1 MRVDRI
7 AGLGLAG
14 FCVAVFGTSASAA
27 GLWQDQPVYKASG
40 KPDSAYQALLADP
53 ANQRHRR
60 LDVNASQLD
69 ADRSELQLEVVHGL
83 QLQAVRIGSHVSESG
98 NLVWHGLLDSSPVFS
113 RGASGAEVLDDPL
126 NSVTLVREGN
136 LLTGNLRVDGQLYK
150 LRPLKDG
157 SHVLVE
163 VNEDLAPPDHPHGA
177 SPASDKAGAAVLAPR
192 ASQSKANTVI
202 RVLVH
207 ATTAAINASGSISS
221 LIDLAVAEAN
231 QSYANSGVSI
241 TLQLAGKYS
250 IAYTESGSFNTDLT
264 RYRGTSDGYMDSI
277 HSTRNSKSADVAVL
291 FINNSSSCGLASA
304 IGASASTAFA
314 AVHWDCATGYYSFG
328 HEIGHLQAA
337 RHDPANDPT
346 NTPYAY
352 GHGYQYAAG
361 GWRTVMAYNCS
372 SGCTRINY
380 WSNPS
385 KTYGGA
391 AMGTTSRSN
400 NARVLNNTRSTI
412 AGFR

>member
-1 MRVDRI
+1 MSLRTSCKSTL
-7 AGLGLAG
+7 ALLALGLLGSTAH
-14 FCVAVFGTSASAA
+14 AA
-27 GLWQDQPVYKASG
+27 DLWQDLPVYKASG
-40 KPDSAYQALLADP
+40 KPDSAYQALLADA
-53 ANQRHRR
+53 ANQHHRR
-60 LDVNASQLD
+60 LQVDASQVQLD
-69 ADRSELQLEVVHGL
+69 QNELVLPLLANLSVKAL
-83 QLQAVRIGSHVSESG
+83 RIESGSSESG
-98 NLVWHGLLDSSPVFS
+98 NLVWHGLLDSSPVFGRALS
-113 RGASGAEVLDDPL
+113 AGEALDDPF
-126 NSVTLVREGN
+126 NQVTLVREGN

-157 SHVLVE
+157 THVLIE
-163 VNEDLAPPDHPHGA
+163 VDESLVPPDHPAGA
-177 SPASDKAGAAVLAPR
+177 EPAVDKAGVAVVTPLVQA
-192 ASQSKANTVI
+192 KANTVI

-231 QSYANSGVSI
+231 QSYANSGISI

-250 IAYTESGSFNTDLT
+250 IAYTESGSFNTDLS

-277 HSTRNSKSADVAVL
+277 HSTRNSRTADVAVL

-304 IGASASTAFA
+304 IGASATTAFA

-337 RHDPANDPT
+337 RHDPTNDPT

-352 GHGYQYAAG
+352 GHGYQYATG
-361 GWRTVMAYNCS
+361 RWRTVMAYNCS

-385 KTYGGA
+385 RTYGGVP
-391 AMGTTSRSN
+391 MGTSSRSD
-400 NARVLNNTRSTI
+400 NARVLNNTRTTV

>member
-1 MRVDRI
+1 MQVRQLGI
-7 AGLGLAG
+7 ACFAMLGVLAT
-14 FCVAVFGTSASAA
+14 ASSASAS
-27 GLWQDQPVYKASG
+27 GLWQPLPMYKASG
-40 KPDSAYQALLADP
+40 KPDSAFQALIRDP
-53 ANQRHRR
+53 ANQHYR
-60 LDVNASQLD
+60 LIDVDAQQLGRTT
-69 ADRSELQLEVVHGL
+69 AQLSLEVLPGL
-83 QLQAVRIGSHVSESG
+83 LLQATRLESSVSESG
-98 NLVWHGLLDSSPVFS
+98 NLVWHGILETSPVFS
-113 RGASGAEVLDDPL
+113 ALPAAGEVLDDPL
-126 NSVTLVREGN
+126 NNVTLVREGD
-136 LLTGNLRVDGQLYK
+136 LLTGNLRVQGSLFK

-157 SHVLVE
+157 NHMLIE
-163 VNEDLAPPDHPHGA
+163 VNEDLAPADHPTDAQVADGKA
-177 SPASDKAGAAVLAPR
+177 ARFAMQPAA
-192 ASQSKANTVI
+192 SKANTVI

-264 RYRGTSDGYMDSI
+264 RYRGTTDGYMDSI
-277 HSTRNSKSADVAVL
+277 HSTRNSRTADVAVL

-304 IGASASTAFA
+304 IGASATTAFA

-352 GHGYQYAAG
+352 GHGYQFAAG

-372 SGCTRINY
+372 TGCTRINY

-385 KTYGGA
+385 RSYGGNP
-391 AMGTTSRSN
+391 MGTSTRNN
-400 NARVLNNTRSTI
+400 NARVLNNTRATI